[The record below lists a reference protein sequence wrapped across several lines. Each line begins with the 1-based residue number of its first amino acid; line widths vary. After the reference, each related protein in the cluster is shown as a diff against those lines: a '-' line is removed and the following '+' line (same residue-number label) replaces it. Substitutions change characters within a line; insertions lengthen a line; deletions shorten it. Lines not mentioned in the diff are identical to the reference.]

1 MTGEPLLL
9 PYTPLGVI
17 GLDDDDDDEKV
28 GNAIKLIIQYCQE
41 KTLLELGD
49 KNFHACLV
57 GMH

>member
-1 MTGEPLLL
+1 MLL